1 MYLNFDL
8 LVPISNEDIENWGKN
23 PKEFQCQDCG
33 RQCKDQQSFENHKQF
48 HKYYLRDSSVQKLCD
63 KCDRNIP
70 KRLFQ
75 RHLESVHQ
83 IAKSS
88 VNILKE
94 GIFLT
99 LSEKGFTRTR
109 QVWQNFCKIS
119 YPYQGAHSPHHI
131 TAWTPD
137 FQTFILPCCSPPKT
151 EVRTLFHKFFMA
163 NILFWEYLGV
173 ICFRPKNQSFL

>member
-48 HKYYLRDSSVQKLCD
+48 HKYYLGNSSVQKLCD

-119 YPYQGAHSPHHI
+119 YQDHRYGNIGCGVSSAAIQKYKSP
-131 TAWTPD
+131 
-137 FQTFILPCCSPPKT
+137 FIL
-151 EVRTLFHKFFMA
+151 RTQLRDPQFFQ
-163 NILFWEYLGV
+163 NYDHF
-173 ICFRPKNQSFL
+173 Q

>member
-1 MYLNFDL
+1 MYLQFDL
-8 LVPISNEDIENWGKN
+8 LMPHSQEEIENWKEN
-23 PKEFQCQDCG
+23 PKEFQCQECG
-33 RQCKDQQSFENHKQF
+33 KQCKDQQSYENHKQF
-48 HKYYLRDSSVQKLCD
+48 HKYYLSDSNSQTLCN

-109 QVWQNFCKIS
+109 QAKFLLYLLN
-119 YPYQGAHSPHHI
+119 Y
-131 TAWTPD
+131 D
-137 FQTFILPCCSPPKT
+137 FFH
-151 EVRTLFHKFFMA
+151 LF
-163 NILFWEYLGV
+163 
-173 ICFRPKNQSFL
+173 

>member
-8 LVPISNEDIENWGKN
+8 LVPISNEDIESWGKN

-48 HKYYLRDSSVQKLCD
+48 HKYYLGNSSVQKLCD

-83 IAKSS
+83 IEKSS

-119 YPYQGAHSPHHI
+119 YQDHRYGNVG
-131 TAWTPD
+131 
-137 FQTFILPCCSPPKT
+137 C
-151 EVRTLFHKFFMA
+151 
-163 NILFWEYLGV
+163 GV
-173 ICFRPKNQSFL
+173 SSATIQNYSF